1 LQTPTENRSLNKMP
15 NMSSIKAEQQGAP
28 IGGGT
33 GGYQLPV
40 NMCTSSVAT
49 TTTTTLG
56 VVATGGATGSRHNVS
71 VTNIKCELDEL
82 PTPNGN
88 LVPVIANYG
97 HGSLRIPLTGQP
109 PSHEDSDSE
118 EELANIEN
126 LKVRRRTAADKNGPR
141 PMSWEGELSDAEVNG
156 GGEELMEMEPTI
168 KNEVVVASVATNQ
181 QPTCAL
187 QPIKTELE
195 NIAGELQLQGKSY
208 PMSNSQGHGAA
219 KMKLAPTQS
228 DPINL
233 KFEPPLGD
241 NSPLLAAR
249 SKSSSGGHLPLPANP
264 SPDSAIHSVYTH
276 SSPSQS
282 PLTSRHAPYTP
293 SLSRNNSDASHS
305 SCYSYSSEFSPT
317 HSPIQAR
324 HAPPA
329 GTLYGNGGV
338 HHHSVL
344 YRPLKVE
351 ASSTVPSSGQEAQNL
366 SMDSTSSGCLDGVG
380 SGSSHPASPAG
391 ISRQQLINSPCPIC
405 GDKISGFHYGIFS
418 CESCKGFFKRTVQN
432 KKVYTCVAERS
443 CHIDK
448 TQRKRCPYC
457 RFQKCLEV
465 GMKLEGESEILDTI
479 NYLSKCHESL

>member
-1 LQTPTENRSLNKMP
+1 MP
-15 NMSSIKAEQQGAP
+15 NMSSIKTEQQSASLGV
-28 IGGGT
+28 T

-40 NMCTSSVAT
+40 NMCTTTAS

-56 VVATGGATGSRHNVS
+56 GGGTTGSRHNVS

-97 HGSLRIPLTGQP
+97 HGSLRIPLSGGGGGGGP
-109 PSHEDSDSE
+109 PNHEEESDSE
-118 EELANIEN
+118 AELANIEN
-126 LKVRRRTAADKNGPR
+126 LKVRRRAADKNGPR
-141 PMSWEGELSDAEVNG
+141 PMSWEGELSEPEANG
-156 GGEELMEMEPTI
+156 GDEELMETEPTI
-168 KNEVVVASVATNQ
+168 KSEVLASAPATL
-181 QPTCAL
+181 QPACAL

-195 NIAGELQLQGKSY
+195 NIAGELQQQQGKGY
-208 PMSNSQGHGAA
+208 PLTTTTTSTQALSANP
-219 KMKLAPTQS
+219 KLKLAPTQS

-324 HAPPA
+324 HAPRPA
-329 GTLYGNGGV
+329 
-338 HHHSVL
+338 
-344 YRPLKVE
+344 R
-351 ASSTVPSSGQEAQNL
+351 STA
-366 SMDSTSSGCLDGVG
+366 TAAC
-380 SGSSHPASPAG
+380 
-391 ISRQQLINSPCPIC
+391 
-405 GDKISGFHYGIFS
+405 
-418 CESCKGFFKRTVQN
+418 
-432 KKVYTCVAERS
+432 
-443 CHIDK
+443 
-448 TQRKRCPYC
+448 
-457 RFQKCLEV
+457 
-465 GMKLEGESEILDTI
+465 TI
-479 NYLSKCHESL
+479 TACFIAR